1 MIKPLS
7 VMIHKS
13 DLRGYDVPE
22 KLKTLK
28 ATLFAD
34 DTTVY
39 LAEDDDFETLQRILD
54 TWCLAAK
61 VHFNISKIE
70 IIPIGTKAY

>member
-1 MIKPLS
+1 MIC
-7 VMIHKS
+7 KS

-22 KLKTLK
+22 KLETLK

-34 DTTVY
+34 DMTVY
-39 LAEDDDFETLQRILD
+39 LTEDNDFETLQRILD
-54 TWCLAAK
+54 TWCSAAK
-61 VHFNISKIE
+61 VCFNISKTE